1 MSVCPQINYATRAA
15 AAGLFLFRVRRRKGR
30 HQDQKKTLSRRTDT
44 SKGIDGW
51 HAAQDMSHHTL
62 KEIFLL
68 QYKVSHFCVIFRE
81 INALCHRLT
90 GTFPPLLDRESR
102 PKSAFPLSLSLS
114 PPLKNVL
121 GHAQL
126 MCPLKGLF
134 GLSFPL
140 SSIAATSTPL
150 HTSKVHI
157 HAHNFGFLVHSQLT
171 IYGFLAHKRKTPR
184 TVLPVYRKKHQ
195 NWIFAAAVIPCGT
208 DIIKDIISSSSSSPA
223 RISLATRERR

>member
-1 MSVCPQINYATRAA
+1 MRFFRYLFLASFNNLAILKQYAGKCLRISMSVCPQINYATRAA

-62 KEIFLL
+62 EEISLL
-68 QYKVSHFCVIFRE
+68 QYEVSHFCVIFRE

-102 PKSAFPLSLSLS
+102 PKAAFPLSLS

-126 MCPLKGLF
+126 
-134 GLSFPL
+134 
-140 SSIAATSTPL
+140 
-150 HTSKVHI
+150 
-157 HAHNFGFLVHSQLT
+157 
-171 IYGFLAHKRKTPR
+171 IYIR
-184 TVLPVYRKKHQ
+184 
-195 NWIFAAAVIPCGT
+195 
-208 DIIKDIISSSSSSPA
+208 
-223 RISLATRERR
+223 